1 MNKLFSSTKN
11 LILSKQRTIFS
22 SAMIVAVMIIIS
34 GALTSSFIPIFIKY
48 KQDKKDLN
56 ENISS
61 IINVISLF
69 LFSFVVLIVIF
80 ADKIFPVITTGF
92 SKEKVDQVV
101 FFSRILLIGQL
112 PFLVFG
118 NFLTGIGQANKT
130 FFISAIAPV
139 VY

>member
-34 GALTSSFIPIFIKY
+34 SLIGFLRYRTLANYFTKEELDVFFASFRIPDIIFEILITGALTSSFIPIFIKY

-61 IINVISLF
+61 IINVISF
-69 LFSFVVLIVIF
+69 FFFSFFVLISNF
-80 ADKIFPVITTGF
+80 ASVLNHALFVMDFV
-92 SKEKVDQVV
+92 
-101 FFSRILLIGQL
+101 
-112 PFLVFG
+112 
-118 NFLTGIGQANKT
+118 
-130 FFISAIAPV
+130 
-139 VY
+139 